1 MKNNRKK
8 ALVIFFA
15 VIAAVII
22 IFPLYWLFI
31 GAFQESGKIF
41 TYPPNFIPDSLS
53 LTNFAKLIEFDIP
66 FQTYL
71 FNSIFVVLMHVGGVL
86 FFSSMAGFALA
97 KYEFKGRK
105 LIFAVIISGMLVPF
119 QTLIIPMFLISKD
132 LGLIN
137 TYTALFLPFFAN
149 PLGVFLMRQYL
160 VDIPDSIIESAR
172 IDGASEFRIF
182 WQIIAPIIKPAFAAV
197 AIVDFVGAWNAFVW
211 PLTILKTQSKFTL
224 PIWLNA
230 LIQDPYISD
239 YGLMFAA
246 ALLTVLPI
254 LIAFIFLQKQ
264 FISGLSAGAE
274 D

>member
-1 MKNNRKK
+1 MENKK
-8 ALVIFFA
+8 KKIITVIIAVLFA
-15 VIAAVII
+15 III

-31 GAFQESGKIF
+31 GAFQKSGEIF
-41 TYPPNFIPDSLS
+41 KYPPNFIPSKLS
-53 LTNFAKLIEFDIP
+53 LVNFAKLIDFNIP
-66 FQTYL
+66 FQMYL
-71 FNSIFVVLMHVGGVL
+71 FNSVFVVIMHVGGVL

-97 KYEFKGRK
+97 KYEFKGKK
-105 LIFAVIISGMLVPF
+105 LIFSIIISGMLIPF
-119 QTLIIPMFLISKD
+119 QTLIIPLFLIAKD
-132 LGLIN
+132 LNLIN

-160 VDIPDSIIESAR
+160 LDIPDSIIESAR

-211 PLTILKTQSKFTL
+211 PLTVLKTQNKFTL
-224 PIWLNA
+224 PIWLNQ

-246 ALLTVLPI
+246 ALITVLPI
-254 LIAFIFLQKQ
+254 LVAFLFMQRQ
-264 FISGLSAGAE
+264 FISGLGAGAE